1 MLDCKNSEYSGNRYT
16 IVSYRESGELLSVPS
31 AKEAEKD
38 QEQADA
44 HPDGGSQ

>member
-1 MLDCKNSEYSGNRYT
+1 MTNARLQKVRLFWQKYT
-16 IVSYRESGELLSVPS
+16 YRESGKLLSVPG